1 MTGSG
6 VHINACQ
13 AQITFSS
20 VLKSNITYLIIFFKY
35 FCMNFRKMTVTSGK
49 IDNVAEIFLK
59 LESNDQAAVNEIQ
72 QFVGEQYQ
80 DGEAKLSLF

>member
-1 MTGSG
+1 
-6 VHINACQ
+6 
-13 AQITFSS
+13 
-20 VLKSNITYLIIFFKY
+20 
-35 FCMNFRKMTVTSGK
+35 MTVTSGK

-80 DGEAKLSLF
+80 DGKANLS